1 VKKFSEMHQL
11 GAMALLPESLRPIAS
26 IFGTMVQETYETHP
40 LLRAACELHMDSR
53 KGRWDVIRVLLEHG
67 ANPNIRWMDP
77 VRVEYAKSMSDR
89 HIPYSGEILVD
100 YVVSRAAST
109 PNALELLKLL
119 VEVWSLAIFVPCPP
133 GRNTPSPTLD
143 FAGGQGR
150 RERGAPRRQERPT
163 DGVQRLLLGGGAVAA
178 VGGGGRRRR
187 ELRHRVCARTGP
199 SGSLLVSQSH

>member
-1 VKKFSEMHQL
+1 MLHGKLVATTMKKRPQIFELIVS
-11 GAMALLPESLRPIAS
+11 ADNTAALARGLTEKKAEINAAVDLRGMS
-26 IFGTMVQETYETHP
+26 

-100 YVVSRAAST
+100 YVVSRAATT

-119 VEVWSLAIFVPCPP
+119 VEVWSLAIFASCPLW
-133 GRNTPSPTLD
+133 S
-143 FAGGQGR
+143 
-150 RERGAPRRQERPT
+150 
-163 DGVQRLLLGGGAVAA
+163 
-178 VGGGGRRRR
+178 
-187 ELRHRVCARTGP
+187 
-199 SGSLLVSQSH
+199 